1 MGLHDRAAKQ
11 AETKAGSGRPSV
23 EHRRRVDAVRPEA
36 EALPAAS
43 VTAPRIPV
51 EQLAGRVF
59 SMLIGC
65 RENAGALARVGV
77 TEEQAGHLKKLV
89 FALLSAQSLLE
100 EARRGEGRGAPPAQ
114 VEAASGLRNR
124 LYALTEAEADEMRE
138 CAEFAFRGDDGDER
152 ISWFRG
158 SHRSRWRRSSGGS
171 RARLGEAVEL
181 VRR

>member
-1 MGLHDRAAKQ
+1 MGFNDRGAKP
-11 AETKAGSGRPSV
+11 AESKAGSGRTPV
-23 EHRRRVDAVRPEA
+23 EHRRRVDAVRREA

-51 EQLAGRVF
+51 DQLAGRVF
-59 SMLIGC
+59 SMLVGC

-77 TEEQAGHLKKLV
+77 TEEQVGHLKKLV

-100 EARRGEGRGAPPAQ
+100 EARREGAPDACAKEA
-114 VEAASGLRNR
+114 EAAAALRNR
-124 LYALTEAEADEMRE
+124 LYALSEAEADEMRE
-138 CAEFAFRGDDGDER
+138 CAEFAFRKDAGEER

-158 SHRSRWRRSSGGS
+158 SHRPRWRRSSGGS
-171 RARLGEAVEL
+171 RPRLTEAVEL